1 MRKVVGLFRP
11 LRFDHL
17 DLTAK
22 LLVKYSVE
30 DTFKILD
37 DVLANEFK
45 GKEGRRKIINN
56 LTKVWS
62 GGKKEPSTL
71 QKEVLDKYNE
81 ASKEDKIIYQ
91 YLMTSIAFPFF
102 GETTSFVGKYLRMS
116 DEFKTNTILSEMRN
130 SYGSAESVY
139 KGVNASLNGLKSW
152 GILSEGTDR
161 SHFLFGDKLLEIN
174 DLFQKNLLV
183 LTTIK
188 NHTGES
194 LTMEQINNNSSMFPF
209 NYFIKREDLFFPM
222 LEIIEDRVD
231 TYVSIKD

>member
-56 LTKVWS
+56 LTRVWS

-71 QKEVLDKYNE
+71 QKEVLDKYNK
-81 ASKEDKIIYQ
+81 AGKEDKIIYQ
-91 YLMTSIAFPFF
+91 YLMTSIGFPFF

-139 KGVNASLNGLKSW
+139 KGVNASLNGLKNW
-152 GILSEGTDR
+152 GILSEGTDK
-161 SHFLFGDKLLEIN
+161 SHFLFEDKLLEIN

-222 LEIIEDRVD
+222 VEIIEDRVD
-231 TYVSIKD
+231 TYVSIKN